1 MASSS
6 ASSVPLST
14 GSVITVSS
22 SSAMG
27 TSSGAT
33 AGGGGGTGSPCAA
46 CKFLRRKCQ
55 PDCVFAP
62 YFPPDNPQKFVHVH
76 RVFGASNVTK
86 LLNELHPY
94 QREDA
99 VNSLA
104 YEADMRLRDPV
115 YGCVGVISVLQ
126 HQLRQLQ
133 QDLTRARYELSKYQ
147 AAAAAAVSSSSNG
160 PPMMAN
166 FIGSTVP
173 NCTQNFNNVSHTTAA
188 AIGGA
193 EGFAHDQF
201 ATVQMLARSYDGE
214 SAVAR
219 LGVNGGNGAGGGGY
233 EFGYSSAMGA
243 GGPMSGLGQYGGG
256 TSFLKP
262 GTAGGG
268 EQPTAA
274 Q

>member
-6 ASSVPLST
+6 ASSVPAPGG
-14 GSVITVSS
+14 GSVITLAAS
-22 SSAMG
+22 SSAN
-27 TSSGAT
+27 
-33 AGGGGGTGSPCAA
+33 GGGLGVCGTGSPCAA

-86 LLNELHPY
+86 LLNELNPY

-147 AAAAAAVSSSSNG
+147 VYIR
-160 PPMMAN
+160 MY
-166 FIGSTVP
+166 IY
-173 NCTQNFNNVSHTTAA
+173 TT
-188 AIGGA
+188 
-193 EGFAHDQF
+193 
-201 ATVQMLARSYDGE
+201 
-214 SAVAR
+214 
-219 LGVNGGNGAGGGGY
+219 
-233 EFGYSSAMGA
+233 
-243 GGPMSGLGQYGGG
+243 
-256 TSFLKP
+256 
-262 GTAGGG
+262 
-268 EQPTAA
+268 
-274 Q
+274 